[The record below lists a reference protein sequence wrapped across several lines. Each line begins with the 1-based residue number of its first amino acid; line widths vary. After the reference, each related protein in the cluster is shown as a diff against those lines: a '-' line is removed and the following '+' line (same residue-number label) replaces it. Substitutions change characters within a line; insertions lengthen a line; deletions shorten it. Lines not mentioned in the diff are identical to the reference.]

1 MLPFVR
7 CLFYIDNR
15 SQWFFSGSLFSP
27 NRSQELR
34 RLDGDAT
41 FPVAFSLYSQE
52 GKMISFRIVH
62 SGIISVW
69 GWWMLSLFALAQTPA
84 PQLLTPGTS
93 SEREIAGGQVHSY
106 QVQLAAGQYLQLRY
120 EKCGADVQVELTPP
134 DGQKAM
140 VFDLTSGERGSEEIG
155 YLANSGGMYQ
165 LIVRPRWQDAPPGK
179 YELRCE
185 AIRAATEQDRAL
197 VEAFS
202 LSSEMANL
210 AGQGKYDEALVIA
223 ARRVALCQQ
232 WLPAAHPQLAAALND
247 QAVYAN
253 QKGDRKRAEELYQQA
268 LALLEQ
274 APVTDPLKLA
284 NLLTNLALLYDQKA
298 EHKQAEPLYQ
308 RALTLLEQAHGATS
322 LYLANTLGNFA
333 QHYKAQSDYVR
344 AEPLYKRELAIRER
358 YGAAANLHGAL
369 NNFAGLYAAKGDY
382 VQAKQ
387 LYQRV
392 LTMLEQQ
399 LGAAHPE
406 LALPLN
412 NLAQAYRNSG
422 EDEQAEPLLKRSLE
436 LREKAFG
443 PVHPHVANS
452 LNNLGSLYKDKGDYA
467 QAEPLLKRALTILEK
482 LYGPDHPNVSF
493 PLNNLAQL
501 YYLRGKL
508 PQAEE
513 SLRRVLTIRERA
525 FGPQHPQLANLFRG
539 FARLYQAKGDLAQAT
554 LFQQR
559 TSDITEYNLTRNL
572 VIGSERQKL
581 AYLEMF
587 AEQSN
592 EMLALHLHTAPAERQ
607 AAQLAF
613 SVLLR
618 HKGRTLEA
626 MSDTIAPLRRRASEQ
641 DKALFD
647 QLSAARSQL
656 AGLLLSGPGRGGPA
670 AYQAQIS
677 QLKQQLEQHET
688 ELSTRSDAFR
698 AQVQPITL
706 EAVQAAIP
714 AQTALV
720 EFTLWSPVDN
730 QGRPQD
736 RAHYAAYV
744 LTRDGALRWADLG
757 AAAPLEVAIAN
768 LRAALRDPQRTDTRK
783 LARAVDERLMRPLR
797 NLLGDASH
805 VLLAP
810 DGQLNL
816 LPFAALVDER
826 GRYLVERFQFTYLT
840 SGRDLLRLPSNSP
853 SETTAAVVVADPA
866 FGERVNEAAATTRD
880 IKPVYGAQ
888 PAGALPLLAQ
898 VYFRPLPG
906 TAGEAK
912 ALQAILPNA
921 TVLTGQQATEA
932 ALRQLHRP
940 RLLHIATHGFFLND
954 GFVQRQNAT
963 APAGAPQR
971 SAASE
976 IQPSASPLLR
986 SGLALAGA
994 NPRRSGE
1001 DDGVLTALE
1010 ASALDLWGTQL
1021 VVLSAC
1027 DTGVG
1032 EVRNGEGVYG
1042 LRRALVLAGAESQ
1055 LMSLWPIADLSTR
1068 DLMQDYYQ
1076 RLLNGAGRGAAL
1088 RQVQLQM
1095 LKRKPRQHPYYWAS
1109 FIQSG
1114 AWSGLTSK

>member
-1 MLPFVR
+1 
-7 CLFYIDNR
+7 
-15 SQWFFSGSLFSP
+15 
-27 NRSQELR
+27 
-34 RLDGDAT
+34 
-41 FPVAFSLYSQE
+41 
-52 GKMISFRIVH
+52 MISFRTVH
-62 SGIISVW
+62 SGVSCGFSVW
-69 GWWMLSLFALAQTPA
+69 GCLTLSLLAFAQTPA
-84 PQLLTPGTS
+84 PQSLTPGTS
-93 SEREIAGGQVHSY
+93 IEREIAGGQAHSY
-106 QVQLAAGQYLQLRY
+106 QIQLAAHQFLQLRY
-120 EKCGADVQVELTPP
+120 EKRGADVLVELTPP
-134 DGQKAM
+134 DGQKTM
-140 VFDLTSGERGSEEIG
+140 VFDLSTGERGSEEIG
-155 YLANSGGMYQ
+155 YLASSGGMYQ
-165 LIVRPRWQDAPPGK
+165 LIVRPRWKDAPPGK
-179 YELRCE
+179 YELRSA

-197 VEAFS
+197 FEAFS
-202 LSSEMANL
+202 LSSEMASL
-210 AGQGKYDEALVIA
+210 AEQGKYDEALVIA
-223 ARRVALCQQ
+223 ARRVALRRQ

-253 QKGDRKRAEELYQQA
+253 QKGDRKHAEELYRQA

-274 APVTDPLKLA
+274 APVTDPFTLA

-308 RALTLLEQAHGATS
+308 RALAILEQAHGTTS

-333 QHYKAQSDYVR
+333 QHYKAQGDYVR

-358 YGAAANLHGAL
+358 YGAVGNLHGAL
-369 NNFAGLYAAKGDY
+369 HNFAGLYAAKGDY
-382 VQAKQ
+382 AQAQQ

-399 LGAAHPE
+399 LGPAHTE

-412 NLAQAYRNSG
+412 NLAQAYRNTG
-422 EDEQAEPLLKRSLE
+422 EDERAEPLLKRSLE
-436 LREKAFG
+436 LREKAYG

-467 QAEPLLKRALTILEK
+467 QAEPMLKRALAILEK

-501 YYLRGKL
+501 YYLQGNWS
-508 PQAEE
+508 QTEE
-513 SLRRVLTIRERA
+513 LLRRVLTIRERT

-592 EMLALHLHTAPAERQ
+592 EMLALHLYNAPAERQ

-618 HKGRTLEA
+618 HKGRVLEA
-626 MSDTIAPLRRRASEQ
+626 MSDTIAPLRQRANAQ

-656 AGLLLSGPGRGGPA
+656 AGLLLGGPGRGGPA

-677 QLKQQLEQHET
+677 QFKQRIEQLET
-688 ELSTRSDAFR
+688 ELSARSIALR
-698 AQVQPITL
+698 AQLQPITM
-706 EAVQAAIP
+706 EAVQAALP

-720 EFTLWSPVDN
+720 EFTLWSPVDR
-730 QGRPQD
+730 QGRPQN
-736 RAHYAAYV
+736 RPHYAAYV
-744 LTRDGALRWADLG
+744 LTRDGQLRWAALG
-757 AAAPLEVAIAN
+757 AAEPIDAAVN
-768 LRAALRDPQRTDTRK
+768 DLRTALRDPRRRDIHK
-783 LARAVDERLMRPLR
+783 LARAVDEQLMRPVR
-797 NLLGDASH
+797 ALLGNTAH
-805 VLLAP
+805 VLVSP

-840 SGRDLLRLPSNSP
+840 SGRDLLRLQSNSP
-853 SETTAAVVVADPA
+853 SETNAAVVVADPA

-880 IKPVYGAQ
+880 IKPVYGAT
-888 PAGALPLLAQ
+888 PTTSLPLLSQ

-921 TVLTGQQATEA
+921 MVLTGQQATEA

-940 RLLHIATHGFFLND
+940 RLLHIATHGFFLHD

-963 APAGAPQR
+963 TPAGAPQR
-971 SAASE
+971 TAASE
-976 IQPSASPLLR
+976 IQPSANPLLR

-1010 ASALDLWGTQL
+1010 TSALDLWGTQL

-1068 DLMQDYYQ
+1068 DLMRDYYQ
-1076 RLLNGAGRGAAL
+1076 RLMNGAGRGAAL
-1088 RQVQLQM
+1088 REVQLQM
-1095 LKRKPRQHPYYWAS
+1095 LKSKAQRHPYYWAS